1 MNFDE
6 MISRDPEYIRWTQ
19 VLVLTQIWM
28 QYPDI
33 ISYSSVINSIQD
45 APSDALHMI
54 LNYYDY
60 PTDLKAIILD
70 ELQARMQPENMEM
83 MRI

>member
-6 MISRDPEYIRWTQ
+6 IISRDPEYIRWTA
-19 VLVLTQIWM
+19 VLVITQIWM
-28 QYPDI
+28 QCPDLT
-33 ISYSSVINSIQD
+33 SYSSVINSIQD

-54 LNYYDY
+54 LKDYDY
-60 PTDLKAIILD
+60 PTELKAIILD
-70 ELQARMQPENMEM
+70 ELQARMHPENMEM

>member
-6 MISRDPEYIRWTQ
+6 MIGRNSECIRWTQ
-19 VLVLTQIWM
+19 VLVQTQLWM
-28 QYPDI
+28 QCQDI
-33 ISYSSVINSIQD
+33 ISYSSVINSIRN

-54 LNYYDY
+54 LNDYDY
-60 PTDLKAIILD
+60 PTEIKAIILD

>member
-1 MNFDE
+1 MNFE
-6 MISRDPEYIRWTQ
+6 EIISRDTEYIRWTE
-19 VLVLTQIWM
+19 VLVITQIWM
-28 QYPDI
+28 QCPDI
-33 ISYSSVINSIQD
+33 ISYSSVINSILD

-54 LNYYDY
+54 LDYYDY
-60 PTDLKAIILD
+60 PTELKAIILD

>member
-6 MISRDPEYIRWTQ
+6 MIGRNSECIRWTQ
-19 VLVLTQIWM
+19 VLVQTQIWM
-28 QYPDI
+28 QCPDI
-33 ISYSSVINSIQD
+33 ISYSSVINSIRN

-54 LNYYDY
+54 LNDYDY
-60 PTDLKAIILD
+60 PTELKAIILD